1 MSIYDFTAT
10 LLDGT
15 PKPLSDY
22 RDKVLLVVN
31 VASNCGLTPQYTG
44 LEAIYQRHQAK
55 GLVVLGFPSNQFAQ
69 EPGDAEQIQQF
80 CTRNYGVS
88 FPIFA
93 KVEVNGANTHPLYA
107 YLKAQQPGFLGSQD
121 IKWNFTK
128 FLVDWSGGVRRR
140 YGPIETPEM
149 IEGDIIAMLRDR
161 PTADQPTPGV
171 SASIG

>member
-69 EPGDAEQIQQF
+69 EPGDAELDAVAVGGWGGHE
-80 CTRNYGVS
+80 Y
-88 FPIFA
+88 
-93 KVEVNGANTHPLYA
+93 
-107 YLKAQQPGFLGSQD
+107 
-121 IKWNFTK
+121 
-128 FLVDWSGGVRRR
+128 GGVFC
-140 YGPIETPEM
+140 
-149 IEGDIIAMLRDR
+149 
-161 PTADQPTPGV
+161 
-171 SASIG
+171 